1 MHSIAITY
9 YLRSEVLTDEPKI
22 IEELLDVKESLTHA
36 IHVLQGILNDVNAG
50 TYSTEQAKLDV
61 ENLLMTEGL
70 DFISTL
76 QDYAEELS

>member
-1 MHSIAITY
+1 M
-9 YLRSEVLTDEPKI
+9 TDKPKI

-36 IHVLQGILNDVNAG
+36 IRVLQAILDDVNAG
-50 TYSTEQAKLDV
+50 TYSPEQAELDV

-76 QDYAEELS
+76 QDYAEGLSV

>member
-1 MHSIAITY
+1 M
-9 YLRSEVLTDEPKI
+9 TDKPKI

-36 IHVLQGILNDVNAG
+36 IRVLQAILDDVNAV
-50 TYSTEQAKLDV
+50 TYSSVQAELDV

-76 QDYAEELS
+76 QDYAEGLSV

>member
-1 MHSIAITY
+1 
-9 YLRSEVLTDEPKI
+9 VTDKPEI
-22 IEELLDVKESLTHA
+22 IEELQDVKESLTHA
-36 IHVLQGILNDVNAG
+36 IRVLQAILDDINTG
-50 TYSTEQAKLDV
+50 TYSTEQAGLDV